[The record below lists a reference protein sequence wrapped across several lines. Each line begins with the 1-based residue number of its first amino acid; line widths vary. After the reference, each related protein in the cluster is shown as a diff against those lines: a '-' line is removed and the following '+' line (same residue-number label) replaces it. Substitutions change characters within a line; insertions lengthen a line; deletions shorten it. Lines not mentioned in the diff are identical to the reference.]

1 MTVYRSGSRKGR
13 REGKKEGLAGEG
25 RGNERAGE
33 RERECVF
40 HVPNHISKSEC
51 RTNEIN
57 DYEKMQISTNTQICI
72 SHSPK
77 INKYTRCVRMCLC
90 MCVCARTR
98 VHIYISL

>member
-1 MTVYRSGSRKGR
+1 MYVTVYRSGSRKGR

-57 DYEKMQISTNTQICI
+57 DYEKKKC
-72 SHSPK
+72 
-77 INKYTRCVRMCLC
+77 KYPQTHKFVYL
-90 MCVCARTR
+90 T
-98 VHIYISL
+98 LQK